1 MRRTGLIAIP
11 FALLL
16 ACGGGQQSPAPAA
29 TKTAAAETPSNPL
42 EITPSD
48 TIRKDL
54 KVEAATVA
62 EVGASLSVA
71 ARIDFDETRI
81 TRVGS
86 PVMGRI
92 ASLYVRE
99 GEEVK
104 KGQLLATLSS
114 TGLSEA
120 QLTLLKT
127 TSQRQL
133 AQRAVERSRTLL
145 DAGVIGAAEVQRR
158 EAELAQSA
166 SEVDAARD
174 QLALLGMLPESIDDL
189 VKTRRINSA
198 TRVIASMDGVV
209 LDRKITLGQVIQ
221 PADTIFEIADLTHLW
236 LLADVPEQNAGR
248 LQEGQLVE
256 ASIGAL
262 PNLTLRGKLA
272 FISHTVNPET
282 RTVRVRMELPN
293 PRARYKP
300 AMLATMLLKEH
311 TEKRTVVPIA
321 AVVREEN
328 VEHLFV
334 QRAPGTFVLRPVS
347 LGDEFDGRRVL
358 LEGLQ
363 PGEQIV
369 TAGAF
374 HLNNERRRRAQRGQD
389 Q

>member
-11 FALLL
+11 FAVLL

-29 TKTAAAETPSNPL
+29 PQTVAETPANPM
-42 EITPSD
+42 EITPSES
-48 TIRKDL
+48 IRKDL
-54 KVEAATVA
+54 KVEPAVVA

-120 QLTLLKT
+120 QLTLLKA

-158 EAELAQSA
+158 EAELSQSA

-198 TRVIASMDGVV
+198 TRIIASMDGVV

>member
-29 TKTAAAETPSNPL
+29 AKTAAAETPANPL

-54 KVEAATVA
+54 TVEAATVA

-104 KGQLLATLSS
+104 RGQLLATLSS

-133 AQRAVERSRTLL
+133 AQRAVERARTLL

-158 EAELAQSA
+158 EAELSQSA

-174 QLALLGMLPESIDDL
+174 QLALLGMLPESIDEL

-311 TEKRTVVPIA
+311 TEKRTVVPVA

-328 VEHLFV
+328 AEHVFV

>member
-11 FALLL
+11 FAILL

-29 TKTAAAETPSNPL
+29 AKTAAAETPSNPL

-54 KVEAATVA
+54 KVEPAVVA

-104 KGQLLATLSS
+104 RGQLLATLSS

-174 QLALLGMLPESIDDL
+174 QLALLGMLPESIDEL

>member
-54 KVEAATVA
+54 KVEPAVVA

-174 QLALLGMLPESIDDL
+174 QLALLGMLPESIDEL

>member
-11 FALLL
+11 FAILL

-29 TKTAAAETPSNPL
+29 AKTAAAETPANPL

-54 KVEAATVA
+54 TVEPAVVA

-104 KGQLLATLSS
+104 RGQLLATLSS

-133 AQRAVERSRTLL
+133 AQRAVERARTLL

-158 EAELAQSA
+158 EAELSQSA

-174 QLALLGMLPESIDDL
+174 QLALLGMLPESIDEL

-209 LDRKITLGQVIQ
+209 LDRKITHGQVIQ

-311 TEKRTVVPIA
+311 TEKRTVVPVA

-328 VEHLFV
+328 AEHVFV

>member
-54 KVEAATVA
+54 KVEPAVVA

>member
-29 TKTAAAETPSNPL
+29 AKTAAAETPANPL

-54 KVEAATVA
+54 TVEAATVA

-133 AQRAVERSRTLL
+133 AQRAVERARTLL

-158 EAELAQSA
+158 EAELSQSA

-174 QLALLGMLPESIDDL
+174 QLSLLGMLPESIDEL

-198 TRVIASMDGVV
+198 TRIIASMDGVV

>member
-29 TKTAAAETPSNPL
+29 AKTAAAETPANPL

-54 KVEAATVA
+54 TVEAATVA

-133 AQRAVERSRTLL
+133 AQRAVERARTLL

-158 EAELAQSA
+158 EAELSQSA

-174 QLALLGMLPESIDDL
+174 QLALLGMLPESIDEL

-311 TEKRTVVPIA
+311 TEKRTVVPVA

-328 VEHLFV
+328 AEHVFV

>member
-29 TKTAAAETPSNPL
+29 AKTAAAETPANPL

-54 KVEAATVA
+54 KVEPAVVA

>member
-11 FALLL
+11 FAILL

-29 TKTAAAETPSNPL
+29 AKTAAAETPANPL

-54 KVEAATVA
+54 TVEPAVVA

-104 KGQLLATLSS
+104 RGQLLATLSS

-133 AQRAVERSRTLL
+133 AQRAVERARTLL

-158 EAELAQSA
+158 EAELSQSA

-174 QLALLGMLPESIDDL
+174 QLALLGMLPESIDEL

-311 TEKRTVVPIA
+311 TEKRTVVPVA

-328 VEHLFV
+328 AEHVFV

>member
-1 MRRTGLIAIP
+1 MRRSAFIAVP

-16 ACGGGQQSPAPAA
+16 ACGGGQPAA
-29 TKTAAAETPSNPL
+29 APTAAQSTVAETPANPM
-42 EITPSD
+42 EITPSE

-54 KVEAATVA
+54 KIEAAAVA
-62 EVGASLSVA
+62 SVGATFSVA

-92 ASLYVRE
+92 ASVFVRE
-99 GEEVK
+99 GDQVT
-104 KGQLLATLSS
+104 KGQLLATLSA
-114 TGLSEA
+114 TGLSDA
-120 QLTLLKT
+120 QLTLLKAS
-127 TSQRQL
+127 SQRQL
-133 AQRAVERSRTLL
+133 AQRAVDRARTLL
-145 DAGVIGAAEVQRR
+145 DAGVIGAAEMQRR
-158 EAELAQSA
+158 EAELAQSDA
-166 SEVDAARD
+166 EVDAARAE
-174 QLALLGMLPESIDDL
+174 LTLLGMLPESIDDL
-189 VKTRRINSA
+189 LKTRRINSA

-221 PADTIFEIADLTHLW
+221 PADTIFEIADLSHLW

-282 RTVRVRMELPN
+282 RTVRVRMDLPN
-293 PRARYKP
+293 PKARYKP

-311 TEKRTVVPIA
+311 TEQRTVVPVA

-328 VEHLFV
+328 LEHLFV
-334 QRAPGTFVLRPVS
+334 QRTPGTYVLRPVT
-347 LGDEFDGRRVL
+347 LGEEFEGRRVL
-358 LEGLQ
+358 LEGIQ

>member
-54 KVEAATVA
+54 KVEPAVVA

-358 LEGLQ
+358 LDGLQ

>member
-16 ACGGGQQSPAPAA
+16 ACGGGQPAA
-29 TKTAAAETPSNPL
+29 TVATVAAESPSNPL

-54 KVEAATVA
+54 KIEAATLA
-62 EVGASLSVA
+62 DVGATLSVA

-120 QLTLLKT
+120 QLTLLKA

-133 AQRAVERSRTLL
+133 AQRAVERARTLL

-158 EAELAQSA
+158 EAELSQSA

-174 QLALLGMLPESIDDL
+174 ELTLLGMLPESIDEL

-221 PADTIFEIADLTHLW
+221 PADTIFEIADLSQLW

-293 PRARYKP
+293 PKGRYKP
-300 AMLATMLLKEH
+300 AMLATMLLKEN
-311 TEKRTVVPIA
+311 TERRTVVPIA

-328 VEHLFV
+328 SEHLFV

-347 LGDEFDGRRVL
+347 LGEEFEGRRVL
-358 LEGLQ
+358 LEGVK

-374 HLNNERRRRAQRGQD
+374 HLNNERRRRAQRGQE

>member
-11 FALLL
+11 FAILL

-29 TKTAAAETPSNPL
+29 AKTAAAETPANPL

-54 KVEAATVA
+54 TVEPAVVA

-104 KGQLLATLSS
+104 RGQLLATLSS

-133 AQRAVERSRTLL
+133 AQRAVERARTLL

-174 QLALLGMLPESIDDL
+174 QLALLGMLPESIDEL

-311 TEKRTVVPIA
+311 TEKRTVVPVA

-328 VEHLFV
+328 AEHVFV

>member
-29 TKTAAAETPSNPL
+29 AKTAAAETPANPL

-54 KVEAATVA
+54 TVEPAVVA

-133 AQRAVERSRTLL
+133 AQRAVERARTLL

-158 EAELAQSA
+158 EAELSQSA

-174 QLALLGMLPESIDDL
+174 QLSLLGMLPESIDEL

-198 TRVIASMDGVV
+198 TRIIASMDGVV

-311 TEKRTVVPIA
+311 TEKRTVVPVA

-328 VEHLFV
+328 AEHVFV

>member
-16 ACGGGQQSPAPAA
+16 ACGGGQPGPAPAA
-29 TKTAAAETPSNPL
+29 AKTAAAETPANPL

-54 KVEAATVA
+54 KVEPAVVA

-120 QLTLLKT
+120 QLTLLKA

-158 EAELAQSA
+158 EAELSQSA

-174 QLALLGMLPESIDDL
+174 QLALLGMLPESIEEL

-198 TRVIASMDGVV
+198 TRIIASMDGVV

-221 PADTIFEIADLTHLW
+221 PADTVFEIADLTHLW

-328 VEHLFV
+328 AEHLFV

-358 LEGLQ
+358 LDGVQ

>member
-11 FALLL
+11 FAILL

-29 TKTAAAETPSNPL
+29 AKTAAAETPANPL

-54 KVEAATVA
+54 TVEPAVVA

-104 KGQLLATLSS
+104 RGQLLATLSS

-133 AQRAVERSRTLL
+133 AQRAVERARTLL

-158 EAELAQSA
+158 EAELSQSA

-174 QLALLGMLPESIDDL
+174 QLALLGMLPESIDEL